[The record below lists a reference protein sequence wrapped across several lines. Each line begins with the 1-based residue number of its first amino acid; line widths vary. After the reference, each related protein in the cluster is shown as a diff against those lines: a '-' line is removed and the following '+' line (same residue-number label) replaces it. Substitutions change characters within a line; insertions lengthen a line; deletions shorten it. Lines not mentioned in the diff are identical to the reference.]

1 MLEKITGTF
10 SGILRKISGKSTI
23 TEKNIEEAVD
33 EIKMAL
39 LEADVNLRVV
49 RRFVNSTIEE
59 AKGEKVLKSVNPGQQ
74 FTKILYDKMV
84 SMLGDSKQ
92 DLHLKGPD
100 TQSVILM
107 LGLQGAGKT
116 TAAHKLAARLAKDGR
131 KPLLAACDLV
141 RPAAVEQLSVL
152 GQKIGVPVYKE
163 NSKDAV
169 KNAKE
174 AIDFAKK
181 NGFDTIIIDT
191 AGRLQIDEEM
201 MAELV
206 KIKKVTEPV
215 EVILDADSMTG
226 QNAVDIAKS
235 FDEQLGLTGVILTK
249 FDSDARGGAALSLK
263 TITGKPIF
271 FIGTGEKT
279 EDFEVFHPD
288 RIASRIL
295 GMGDVVSL
303 VEKAQETVDAEQA
316 LKLQKKMA
324 RNEFTLQDMLE
335 QFQSVKKMGNMQSII
350 DMIPGMSGVDAS
362 AMDMGG
368 MKKNEAIIQS
378 MTYKERMNHLIIGP
392 SRRKRIAKGSG
403 TSVADV
409 NKLLKQFEKTKL
421 MMKKVSRNRGM
432 QSKMMN
438 QFGLDS
444 GFANGM
450 GGMGNALGGLDPS
463 SLKGMDLK
471 KLQELAKRFK

>member
-10 SGILRKISGKSTI
+10 SGIIKKISGKSAI
-23 TEKNIEEAVD
+23 TEKNIEDAVE

-74 FTKILYDKMV
+74 FTKIIYDKMV

-100 TQSVILM
+100 TQSVILL

-116 TAAHKLAARLAKDGR
+116 TAAHKLAAKLLKDGR

-141 RPAAVEQLSVL
+141 RPAAVEQLSQL
-152 GQKIGVPVYKE
+152 GQKIGVPVFKE
-163 NSKDAV
+163 NSTDAV
-169 KNAKE
+169 KNAE
-174 AIDFAKK
+174 ESIAFARK
-181 NGFDTIIIDT
+181 NGYDTVIIDT
-191 AGRLQIDEEM
+191 AGRLQIDENM

-206 KIKKVTEPV
+206 KIKKNTAPV
-215 EVILDADSMTG
+215 EVLLVADAMTG

-263 TITGKPIF
+263 TIAGKPIL

-279 EDFEVFHPD
+279 EDFEVFHPE

-335 QFQSVKKMGNMQSII
+335 QLQSVKKMGNMQSII
-350 DMIPGMSGVDAS
+350 DMIPGMSGIDAS
-362 AMDMGG
+362 QMDAGG

-421 MMKKVSRNRGM
+421 MMKKMSRNKGM
-432 QSKMMN
+432 QGKMMSRL
-438 QFGLDS
+438 GLDS
-444 GFANGM
+444 GMASG
-450 GGMGNALGGLDPS
+450 LGGLDPN
-463 SLKGMDLK
+463 SLKGADMK
-471 KLQELAKRFK
+471 KLQEMAKRFR

>member
-1 MLEKITGTF
+1 MLEKLSSAF
-10 SGILRKISGKSTI
+10 SGIVKTISGKSTI
-23 TEKNIEEAVD
+23 TERNIEDSVEQ
-33 EIKMAL
+33 IKMAL

-59 AKGEKVLKSVNPGQQ
+59 AKGEKVLKAVDPGQQ
-74 FTKILYDKMV
+74 FVKIIYDKIV
-84 SMLGDSKQ
+84 AMLGDTKV

-116 TAAHKLAARLAKDGR
+116 TAAHKLAAKLLKDGR

-141 RPAAVEQLSVL
+141 RPAAVEQLSQL
-152 GQKIGVPVYKE
+152 GEKIGVPVFKE

-174 AIDFAKK
+174 ALDFARR
-181 NGFDTIIIDT
+181 NGNDTIIIDT
-191 AGRLQIDEEM
+191 AGRLQIDQEM

-206 KIKKVTEPV
+206 KIKKATNPV
-215 EVILDADSMTG
+215 EVLLVADAMTG

-263 TITGKPIF
+263 TITDKPILF
-271 FIGTGEKT
+271 VGTGEKT
-279 EDFEVFHPD
+279 EDFEVFHPE

-295 GMGDVVSL
+295 GMGDIVSL
-303 VEKAQETVDAEQA
+303 VEKAQETVDAEAA
-316 LKLQKKMA
+316 LKMQKKLQ

-335 QFQSVKKMGNMQSII
+335 QFQQVKKMGSMSKLLE
-350 DMIPGMSGVDAS
+350 MLPGMNGIDPSQL
-362 AMDMGG
+362 DMSG

-378 MTYKERMNHLIIGP
+378 MTYKERLNHLIIGP

-409 NKLLKQFEKTKL
+409 NKLIKQFEKTKL
-421 MMKKVSRNRGM
+421 MMKKVSRNRGL
-432 QSKMMN
+432 QGKMMN
-438 QFGLDS
+438 QLGLAPS
-444 GFANGM
+444 MMGGAGGM
-450 GGMGNALGGLDPS
+450 GGLDMNA
-463 SLKGMDLK
+463 LKGMDMS
-471 KLQELAKRFK
+471 KLQAMAKRFR

>member
-1 MLEKITGTF
+1 MLEKLSSAF
-10 SGILRKISGKSTI
+10 SGVVKTLSGKSTI
-23 TEKNIEEAVD
+23 TEKNIEDTVEQ
-33 EIKMAL
+33 IKMAL

-59 AKGEKVLKSVNPGQQ
+59 AKGEKVLKAVDPGQQ
-74 FTKILYDKMV
+74 FVKIIYDKIV
-84 SMLGDSKQ
+84 AMLGDTKV

-116 TAAHKLAARLAKDGR
+116 TAAHKLAAKLLKDGR

-141 RPAAVEQLSVL
+141 RPAAVEQLSQL
-152 GQKIGVPVYKE
+152 GEKIGVPVFKE

-174 AIDFAKK
+174 AIDFARR
-181 NGFDTIIIDT
+181 NGNDTIIIDT

-206 KIKKVTEPV
+206 KIKKVTSPV
-215 EVILDADSMTG
+215 EVLLVADAMTG

-263 TITGKPIF
+263 TITDKPILF
-271 FIGTGEKT
+271 VGTGEKT
-279 EDFEVFHPD
+279 EDFEVFHPE

-295 GMGDVVSL
+295 GMGDIVSL
-303 VEKAQETVDAEQA
+303 VEKAQETVDAEAA
-316 LKLQKKMA
+316 LKMQKKLQ

-335 QFQSVKKMGNMQSII
+335 QFQQVKKMGSMSKLLE
-350 DMIPGMSGVDAS
+350 MLPGMNGIDPSQL
-362 AMDMGG
+362 DMSG

-378 MTYKERMNHLIIGP
+378 MTYKERLNHLIIGP

-409 NKLLKQFEKTKL
+409 NKLIKQFEKTKL
-421 MMKKVSRNRGM
+421 MMKKVSRNRGL
-432 QSKMMN
+432 QGKMMN
-438 QFGLDS
+438 QLGLDPS
-444 GFANGM
+444 AMMGGAGGM
-450 GGMGNALGGLDPS
+450 GGLGGLDPS
-463 SLKGMDLK
+463 ALKGMDMR
-471 KLQELAKRFK
+471 KLQDLARRFR